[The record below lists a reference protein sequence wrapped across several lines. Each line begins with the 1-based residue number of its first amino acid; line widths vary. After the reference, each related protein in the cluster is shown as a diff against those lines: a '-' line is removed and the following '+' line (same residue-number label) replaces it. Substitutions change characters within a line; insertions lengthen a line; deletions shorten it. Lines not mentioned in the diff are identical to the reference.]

1 MIVANIPGS
10 PRHNQAQRPAGTRFR
25 TDAAGASRPAPSAA
39 RGRSAV
45 GTRFSRAAQQPVSA
59 RPVRSGSGSP
69 YSRGGAR
76 PPRKSSPIPVII
88 GVLIAIGIVA
98 GAAVFV
104 FPRLFGGPSSTVEA
118 GQQVTLTIPE
128 GSSGDSFASILSEN
142 HVIED
147 PSDYYAAVK
156 KLNAEMSLK
165 PGDYQFTTLQDPVQ
179 VVKQL
184 VAGPNVQGVIK
195 PGDYQFTTLQDPV
208 QVVKQLVAGP
218 NVQGVKL
225 TVPEG
230 KTVAQTAQIVE
241 DVYGIP
247 TADFIAQA
255 KASSYVADYP
265 FLSEAAGDSLE
276 GFLYPKTYSFSGT
289 PTADQ
294 VIRAMLDQYRAD
306 VIDALD
312 FSSGRS
318 AINAAYGLDLSDYDV
333 LILASVV
340 EREGLHA
347 EQRAHVAS
355 VFLNRLAGKG
365 DFAGRPYLESD
376 ATLMYETG
384 GAVTA
389 EDIKNIDSPY
399 NSYKNGGLPP
409 TPICSPSAEAI
420 RATLDP
426 TDSDDL
432 YFYITQDEEYFSQ
445 TYDEHMQSWE

>member
-25 TDAAGASRPAPSAA
+25 TDAAGTSRPTPAGAQGRPAA
-39 RGRSAV
+39 

-59 RPVRSGSGSP
+59 RPVRSDSGSP

-98 GAAVFV
+98 GAAFFV

-128 GSSGDSFASILSEN
+128 GSSGDSIASILSEN

-147 PSDYYAAVK
+147 PSEYYAALK
-156 KLNAEMSLK
+156 KLNAEMSL
-165 PGDYQFTTLQDPVQ
+165 
-179 VVKQL
+179 
-184 VAGPNVQGVIK
+184 K

-255 KASSYVADYP
+255 KASSYAADYP
-265 FLSEAAGDSLE
+265 FLSEASGDSLE

-289 PTADQ
+289 PTVDQ

-340 EREGLHA
+340 ECEGLHA

-426 TDSDDL
+426 ADSDDL

>member
-25 TDAAGASRPAPSAA
+25 TDAAGASRPASAGA
-39 RGRSAV
+39 QGRPAA

-98 GAAVFV
+98 GAAFFV
-104 FPRLFGGPSSTVEA
+104 FPRLFGGPSSAVEA

-128 GSSGDSFASILSEN
+128 GSSGDSIASILSEN

-147 PSDYYAAVK
+147 PSEYYAAVK
-156 KLNAEMSLK
+156 KLNAEMSL
-165 PGDYQFTTLQDPVQ
+165 
-179 VVKQL
+179 
-184 VAGPNVQGVIK
+184 K

-389 EDIKNIDSPY
+389 EDIKNIDGPY

>member
-1 MIVANIPGS
+1 MANIPGS

-25 TDAAGASRPAPSAA
+25 TDAAGASRPASAGTQSRPA
-39 RGRSAV
+39 A

-98 GAAVFV
+98 GAAFFV

-128 GSSGDSFASILSEN
+128 GSSGDSIASILSEN

-147 PSDYYAAVK
+147 PSEYYAAVK
-156 KLNAEMSLK
+156 KLNAEMSL
-165 PGDYQFTTLQDPVQ
+165 
-179 VVKQL
+179 
-184 VAGPNVQGVIK
+184 K

-255 KASSYVADYP
+255 KASSYAADYP

-289 PTADQ
+289 PTVDQ

-426 TDSDDL
+426 ADSDDL

>member
-25 TDAAGASRPAPSAA
+25 TDAADASRPAPSAA
-39 RGRSAV
+39 RGRPAA

-59 RPVRSGSGSP
+59 RPVRSDSGSP

-98 GAAVFV
+98 GAAFFV

-128 GSSGDSFASILSEN
+128 GSSGDSIASILSEN

-147 PSDYYAAVK
+147 PSEYYAAVK

-165 PGDYQFTTLQDPVQ
+165 PGDYQL
-179 VVKQL
+179 
-184 VAGPNVQGVIK
+184 
-195 PGDYQFTTLQDPV
+195 TTLQDPV

-247 TADFIAQA
+247 AADFIAQA
-255 KASSYVADYP
+255 KASSYAADYP

-289 PTADQ
+289 PTVDQ
-294 VIRAMLDQYRAD
+294 VIRVMLDQYRAD

-365 DFAGRPYLESD
+365 DFSGRPYLESD

-389 EDIKNIDSPY
+389 EDIKNIDGPY

-426 TDSDDL
+426 ADSDDL

>member
-25 TDAAGASRPAPSAA
+25 TDAAGASRPASSAA
-39 RGRSAV
+39 QGRPAA

-76 PPRKSSPIPVII
+76 PPRKSSLIPVII

-98 GAAVFV
+98 GAAFFV
-104 FPRLFGGPSSTVEA
+104 FPRLFGGPSSAVEA

-128 GSSGDSFASILSEN
+128 GSSGDSIASILSEN

-147 PSDYYAAVK
+147 PSEYYAAVK
-156 KLNAEMSLK
+156 KLNAEMSL
-165 PGDYQFTTLQDPVQ
+165 
-179 VVKQL
+179 
-184 VAGPNVQGVIK
+184 K

-247 TADFIAQA
+247 TSDFIAQA
-255 KASSYVADYP
+255 KASSYAADYP

-389 EDIKNIDSPY
+389 EDIKNIDGPY

>member
-1 MIVANIPGS
+1 MANIPGS

-25 TDAAGASRPAPSAA
+25 TDAAGASRPASAGA
-39 RGRSAV
+39 QGRPAA
-45 GTRFSRAAQQPVSA
+45 GTRFARAAQQPVSA

-88 GVLIAIGIVA
+88 SVLIAIGIVA
-98 GAAVFV
+98 GAAFFV

-128 GSSGDSFASILSEN
+128 GSSGDSIASILSEN

-147 PSDYYAAVK
+147 PSEYYAAVK
-156 KLNAEMSLK
+156 KLNAEMSL
-165 PGDYQFTTLQDPVQ
+165 
-179 VVKQL
+179 
-184 VAGPNVQGVIK
+184 K

>member
-25 TDAAGASRPAPSAA
+25 TDAAGASRPASAGA
-39 RGRSAV
+39 QGRPAA

-98 GAAVFV
+98 GAAFFV
-104 FPRLFGGPSSTVEA
+104 FPRLFGGPSSAVEA

-128 GSSGDSFASILSEN
+128 GSSGDSIASILSEN

-147 PSDYYAAVK
+147 PSEYYAAVK
-156 KLNAEMSLK
+156 KLNAEMSL
-165 PGDYQFTTLQDPVQ
+165 
-179 VVKQL
+179 
-184 VAGPNVQGVIK
+184 K

-247 TADFIAQA
+247 TSDFIAQA
-255 KASSYVADYP
+255 KASSYAADYP

-389 EDIKNIDSPY
+389 EDIKNIDGPY